1 MNKAEIKQIILE
13 EIQDAVNEMEMGG
26 EAERLAAEALMG
38 GEEFD
43 LEEEEGRYGRKA
55 TSYQLSGTKIATL
68 SPDFASMDDKAQ
80 KRAIA
85 EFMIRVNNILRSYRS
100 PGARRPKKR
109 YSASDIKNLVI
120 LMQAGK
126 FTSEDI
132 INAVEDIKSV
142 QQANKFLSAIRMKG
156 FIEYA
161 DDPSSKSSTDR
172 PKPSALSLDDLDLEE
187 GIKKYIAKQIKEG
200 KSPLSKKM
208 KEIESRGQM
217 AALETKLSAVQEM
230 IDETE
235 ERLTRIDEDNEF
247 SEMMDKNAVKDVR
260 KQLKELER
268 AKAKIEKER
277 DKMEGKMGKM
287 PKKEKVVDEDS
298 YEDPTD
304 EGMTYDEDTVDEDSF
319 ELNESIK
326 RMQKLANLRG

>member
-13 EIQDAVNEMEMGG
+13 EIQDAVNKMEMGG
-26 EAERLAAEALMG
+26 RAERLAAEALIDDEG
-38 GEEFD
+38 FD
-43 LEEEEGRYGRKA
+43 LEEEEGNYGRKA
-55 TSYQLSGTKIATL
+55 TPYQLSGTKIATL
-68 SPDFASMDDKAQ
+68 NPEFASMDSNSQ

-85 EFMIRVNNILRSYRS
+85 EFMIRVNNLLRTYRS

-126 FTSEDI
+126 FTSDDI

-161 DDPSSKSSTDR
+161 DDPKSKSSTGDS
-172 PKPSALSLDDLDLEE
+172 KPGALSLDDLGLEE
-187 GIKKYIAKQIKEG
+187 EIKKYIVKQIKES

-217 AALETKLSAVQEM
+217 AALETKLAAIQEM

-260 KQLKELER
+260 RQLKELER
-268 AKAKIEKER
+268 AKDKIEKEKA
-277 DKMEGKMGKM
+277 KMEGKVGKM
-287 PKKEKVVDEDS
+287 SRKEKVVDEDS
-298 YEDPTD
+298 YENPTD
-304 EGMTYDEDTVDEDSF
+304 EGMAYDEDTIDEDSF

>member
-13 EIQDAVNEMEMGG
+13 EIQDAINDMGMG
-26 EAERLAAEALMG
+26 DKAERLAAEALM
-38 GEEFD
+38 EDDEFD
-43 LEEEEGRYGRKA
+43 LEEEDTYGRKP
-55 TSYQLSGTKIATL
+55 TQYQLSGTKVATL
-68 SPDFASMDDKAQ
+68 SPEFASMDDTSQ

-85 EFMIRVNNILRSYRS
+85 KFMIRVNNILRSYRS

-109 YSASDIKNLVI
+109 YSANDIKNLVI
-120 LMQAGK
+120 LMQSGK

-132 INAVEDIKSV
+132 IQAVEDIKSI
-142 QQANKFLSAIRMKG
+142 QQANKFLSAIRLKG

-161 DDPSSKSSTDR
+161 DTQKSKSSDDLPR
-172 PKPSALSLDDLDLEE
+172 PGALSLDDLDLEE
-187 GIKKYIAKQIKEG
+187 NVKKYIISQIRES
-200 KSPLSKKM
+200 KSPLAKKM

-217 AALETKLSAVQEM
+217 AALETKLAAIQEM

-260 KQLKELER
+260 KQLKELEK
-268 AKAKIEKER
+268 AKDKIEKEKA
-277 DKMEGKMGKM
+277 KMEGKVDKM

-298 YEDPTD
+298 YEDSTD
-304 EGMTYDEDTVDEDSF
+304 EGMSYEDTMDEDSF